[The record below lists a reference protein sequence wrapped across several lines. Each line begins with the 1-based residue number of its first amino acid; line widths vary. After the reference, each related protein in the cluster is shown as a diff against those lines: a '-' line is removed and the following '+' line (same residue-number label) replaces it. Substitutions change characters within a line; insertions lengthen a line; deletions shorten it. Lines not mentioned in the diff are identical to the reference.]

1 MTKIERTSLPINA
14 EAFNAKYLGP
24 AEVANGFVYSSHF
37 ERLAGDY
44 HAVLIGP
51 RGSGKTTLLKMLQ
64 PSALA
69 TWTAPKADAFRA
81 AVKYSGVFIASDISW
96 SKQLNSLGYG
106 KLDEQN
112 HRTLVLACF
121 TTHVIH
127 AVLETMAARANS
139 DYAYRAVVLSS
150 DQEALLAR
158 ELATALRVKPEIP
171 SLLAVRQSLRNR
183 LSEIRVLANSCSLLS
198 HTQCSEKL
206 ASLDYLHLDF
216 LDICSNICASFNEAT
231 GETGARW
238 SLLFDELETAPDWI
252 VDQLFSAL
260 RTSDPRLYLKLAI
273 SPVSATAYRAL
284 FKQDGASLGHDY
296 QQIRLWYS
304 DRTDSKT
311 FCRALWASLTQ
322 KHGLR
327 ITAEEALGRSVFEPK
342 DNRGVRRRS
351 PYSPGESWHKVFIS
365 LERKDRS
372 FASFLKQKSIDL
384 SAAESLWASKRDSV
398 LRKAAP
404 VAALRDFF
412 LHQSK
417 KGEVAARQRKTLE
430 LYAGADSIF
439 AITEGN
445 PRWFIGLA
453 SPLINFL
460 VKSGERRVPGSEQAR
475 EIDAAADRM
484 IALLKT
490 IPVEH
495 AGAQGDELPL
505 GMLLEEIGA
514 RLHAE
519 LVEKH
524 FSMDPAQSFV
534 VDEGVSERTQALLA
548 SAVNRGAVMLVDE
561 SSSKAIVGEM
571 LNANLRLSFLLAAKY
586 GLLLRKGKTV
596 RLSNL
601 LPSRGRHPA
610 KPENSPTQLSF
621 DMD

>member
-1 MTKIERTSLPINA
+1 MTRIERTSLAINA
-14 EAFNAKYLGP
+14 EAFNAKYLEP
-24 AEVANGFVYSSHF
+24 AEVAHGFVYSTHF
-37 ERLAGDY
+37 EQLAGDY

-69 TWTAPKADAFRA
+69 TWTGPKADAFRA

-106 KLDEQN
+106 KLNEEN

-121 TTHVIH
+121 TTHVVH
-127 AVLETMAARANS
+127 AVLETMASRANS
-139 DYAYRAVVLSS
+139 KLKYRAVTLSA
-150 DQEALLAR
+150 DKEALLAR
-158 ELATALRVKPEIP
+158 ELASALRVKPEIP
-171 SLLAVRQSLRNR
+171 SLLAVRQALRNR
-183 LSEIRVLANSCSLLS
+183 LSDVRVLANACSLLS
-198 HTQCSEKL
+198 HEQCSERL
-206 ASLDYLHLDF
+206 ASYDYLHLDF
-216 LDICSNICASFNEAT
+216 LDICSNICATFNEAV
-231 GETGARW
+231 GEAGARW
-238 SLLFDELETAPDWI
+238 GLLFDELETAPDWI

-273 SPVSATAYRAL
+273 SPVSATAYKAL
-284 FKQDGASLGHDY
+284 FKQDGASLGNDY

-304 DRTDSKT
+304 DRTESKA
-311 FCRALWASLTQ
+311 FCRALWSSLTQ
-322 KHGLR
+322 KHGLS

-351 PYSPGESWHKVFIS
+351 PYSPGEHWHKVFTS
-365 LERKDRS
+365 LVRKDRS
-372 FASFLKQKSIDL
+372 FANFLRQRDIDL
-384 SAAESLWASKRDSV
+384 SAAESMWANKRDSV

-412 LHQSK
+412 LHQSR
-417 KGEVAARQRKTLE
+417 KGEVAPRQRKTLE
-430 LYAGADSIF
+430 IYTGVDSIF

-445 PRWFIGLA
+445 PRWFISLA

-460 VKSGERRVPGSEQAR
+460 VRSGERKVPNSEQAS
-475 EIDAAADRM
+475 EIDAAADRL

-495 AGAQGDELPL
+495 MDTHGDDLPL
-505 GMLLEEIGA
+505 DALLEEIGA

-519 LVEKH
+519 LVNEQ
-524 FSMDPAQSFV
+524 FSMDPVQSFV
-534 VDEGVSERTQALLA
+534 VDERISERTQALLA

-571 LNANLRLSFLLAAKY
+571 LNSKLRLSFLLAAKY
-586 GLLLRKGKTV
+586 GLLLRKGKAV
-596 RLSNL
+596 RLSSL
-601 LPSRGRHPA
+601 LPVRERQPLKREGGP
-610 KPENSPTQLSF
+610 KQLSL

>member
-1 MTKIERTSLPINA
+1 MRGIERISPAINS

-24 AEVANGFVYSSHF
+24 AEVADGFVYSTHF
-37 ERLAGDY
+37 EQLAGDY

-69 TWTAPKADAFRA
+69 AWVGPKADAFRA
-81 AVKYSGVFIASDISW
+81 AVTYSGVFIASDISW
-96 SKQLNSLGYG
+96 SKQLNALGYG
-106 KLDEQN
+106 KLSEQN

-139 DYAYRAVVLSS
+139 KFEYRAVTLSG

-158 ELATALRVKPEIP
+158 ELAAALRVKPEIP
-171 SLLAVRQSLRNR
+171 SLLAVRQALRNR
-183 LSEIRVLANSCSLLS
+183 LSEIRVLANSCSLLL
-198 HTQCSEKL
+198 HEQCSERL

-216 LDICSNICASFNEAT
+216 LDICSNICATFNEAV
-231 GETGARW
+231 GESGARW
-238 SLLFDELETAPDWI
+238 GLLFDELETAPDWI

-284 FKQDGASLGHDY
+284 FNQDGAALGHDY

-304 DRTDSKT
+304 DRLDSKA

-322 KHGLR
+322 KHGLN
-327 ITAEEALGRSVFEPK
+327 ISAEEALGRSVFEPK

-351 PYSPGESWHKVFIS
+351 PYSPGEPWHKIFTS
-365 LERKDRS
+365 LEKKDRS
-372 FASFLKQKSIDL
+372 FMNFLKQKSVDL
-384 SAAESLWASKRDSV
+384 SAAEILWANKRDSV

-412 LHQSK
+412 LRQSK
-417 KGEVAARQRKTLE
+417 KGDVAPRPRKTLE
-430 LYAGADSIF
+430 IYTGADSIF

-445 PRWFIGLA
+445 PRWFIGLV

-460 VKSGERRVPGSEQAR
+460 VRSGGRKVPNSEQAK
-475 EIDAAADRM
+475 EIDVAADRL

-495 AGAQGDELPL
+495 ADTQGDELSL
-505 GMLLEEIGA
+505 DALLEEIGV

-519 LVEKH
+519 LVDKH
-524 FSMDPAQSFV
+524 FSIDPVQSFV
-534 VDEGVSERTQALLA
+534 VDDRITERTQALLA
-548 SAVNRGAVMLVDE
+548 SGVNRGAVMLVDE

-571 LNANLRLSFLLAAKY
+571 LGSKLRLSFLLAAKY
-586 GLLLRKGKTV
+586 GLLLRKGKAV
-596 RLSNL
+596 RLSSL
-601 LPSRGRHPA
+601 LPVRERQSLSREA
-610 KPENSPTQLSF
+610 APTQLSF

>member
-1 MTKIERTSLPINA
+1 
-14 EAFNAKYLGP
+14 
-24 AEVANGFVYSSHF
+24 
-37 ERLAGDY
+37 
-44 HAVLIGP
+44 
-51 RGSGKTTLLKMLQ
+51 
-64 PSALA
+64 
-69 TWTAPKADAFRA
+69 
-81 AVKYSGVFIASDISW
+81 
-96 SKQLNSLGYG
+96 
-106 KLDEQN
+106 
-112 HRTLVLACF
+112 
-121 TTHVIH
+121 
-127 AVLETMAARANS
+127 
-139 DYAYRAVVLSS
+139 
-150 DQEALLAR
+150 
-158 ELATALRVKPEIP
+158 
-171 SLLAVRQSLRNR
+171 
-183 LSEIRVLANSCSLLS
+183 
-198 HTQCSEKL
+198 
-206 ASLDYLHLDF
+206 LDYLHLDF
-216 LDICSNICASFNEAT
+216 LDICSNICATFNEAV

-304 DRTDSKT
+304 DRADSKT
-311 FCRALWASLTQ
+311 FCRALWASLSQ
-322 KHGLR
+322 KHDLK

-351 PYSPGESWHKVFIS
+351 PYSPGEPWHKVFTS
-365 LERKDRS
+365 LEKKDHS
-372 FASFLKQKSIDL
+372 FANFLRQKGIDL
-384 SAAESLWASKRDSV
+384 SAAESLWASKRDTV

-404 VAALRDFF
+404 VAAVRDFF
-412 LHQSK
+412 LHQTK
-417 KGEVAARQRKTLE
+417 NGEVAARQRKTLE

-445 PRWFIGLA
+445 PRSFISLA
-453 SPLINFL
+453 SPLISFL
-460 VKSGERRVPGSEQAR
+460 AKSGERRVPGAEQAK

-484 IALLKT
+484 IALIKT

-495 AGAQGDELPL
+495 ASAQGDELPL
-505 GMLLEEIGA
+505 DVLLEAIGL
-514 RLHAE
+514 RLHSE

-524 FSMDPAQSFV
+524 FSIDPAQSFV
-534 VDEGVSERTQALLA
+534 VDENVSERTQALLA

-586 GLLLRKGKTV
+586 GLVLRKGKTV

-601 LPSRGRHPA
+601 LPIRADQPA
-610 KPENSPTQLSF
+610 KPPNGSTQLSL

>member
-1 MTKIERTSLPINA
+1 MTKVERAGLSINT
-14 EAFNAKYLGP
+14 EAFNAKYLEP
-24 AEVANGFVYSSHF
+24 AEVANGFVYSTHF
-37 ERLAGDY
+37 EKLANDG
-44 HAVLIGP
+44 HTVLIGP

-64 PSALA
+64 PSALGA
-69 TWTAPKADAFRA
+69 WTGRTADAFRA
-81 AVKYSGVFIASDISW
+81 TVKYSGVFVASDISW

-106 KLDEQN
+106 RLDDQN

-139 DYAYRAVVLSS
+139 EYTYRAVVLSS
-150 DQEALLAR
+150 DEEALLAR
-158 ELATALRVKPEIP
+158 KLATALKVRPEIP
-171 SLLAVRQSLRNR
+171 SLLAVRQALRNR
-183 LSEIRVLANSCSLLS
+183 LSDIRALANSCSLLS
-198 HTQCSEKL
+198 HAQCSEKL
-206 ASLDYLHLDF
+206 SAQEYLHLDF
-216 LDICSNICASFNEAT
+216 LDICSNICSSFNEAV
-231 GETGARW
+231 GEPGARW
-238 SLLFDELETAPDWI
+238 CLLFDELETAPDWI

-260 RTSDPRLYLKLAI
+260 RMSDAQLYLKLAI

-284 FKQDGASLGHDY
+284 FKPDGASLGHDY

-304 DRTDSKT
+304 DRADSKT

-322 KHGLR
+322 KHGLK

-342 DNRGVRRRS
+342 DNRAVRRRS
-351 PYSPGESWHKVFIS
+351 PYSPGEHWHRVFTS

-372 FASFLKQKSIDL
+372 FSSFLKQKSIDL
-384 SAAESLWASKRDSV
+384 SAAESLWANKRDSV

-412 LHQSK
+412 LHQSR
-417 KGEVAARQRKTLE
+417 KGEVSSRQRKTLE
-430 LYAGADSIF
+430 LYAGAESLF

-460 VKSGERRVPGSEQAR
+460 VRSGERRVPGPEQAK

-490 IPVEH
+490 IPVEQ
-495 AGAQGDELPL
+495 ACTQGDDLPL
-505 GMLLEEIGA
+505 DMLLEEIGA
-514 RLHAE
+514 RLHEE
-519 LVEKH
+519 LVDKH
-524 FSMDPAQSFV
+524 FSIDPAQSFI
-534 VDEGVSERTQALLA
+534 VDENVSVRTQALLA

-601 LPSRGRHPA
+601 LPARKRQPEKQNNGPA
-610 KPENSPTQLSF
+610 QLSF

>member
-1 MTKIERTSLPINA
+1 MTRIERMSLSISA

-24 AEVANGFVYSSHF
+24 AEVANGFVYSTHF
-37 ERLAGDY
+37 EKLAGDY

-64 PSALA
+64 PSALGA
-69 TWTAPKADAFRA
+69 WTGQKADAFRA

-106 KLDEQN
+106 KLSGPN

-139 DYAYRAVVLSS
+139 EYAYRAVALSS
-150 DQEALLAR
+150 GQEASLAR
-158 ELATALRVKPEIP
+158 ELSVALRVKPEIP
-171 SLLAVRQSLRNR
+171 SLLAVRQALRNR
-183 LSEIRVLANSCSLLS
+183 LSDIRILANACSLLADEE
-198 HTQCSEKL
+198 CSSKL
-206 ASLDYLHLDF
+206 ASLDFLHLDF
-216 LDICSNICASFNEAT
+216 LDICSNICATFNEVV
-231 GETGARW
+231 GESGARW

-273 SPVSATAYRAL
+273 SPVSGTAYRAL

-296 QQIRLWYS
+296 QQIRLWYT
-304 DRTDSKT
+304 DRAESKT

-322 KHGLR
+322 RHGLK

-351 PYSPGESWHKVFIS
+351 PYSPGEPWHKVFTS

-372 FASFLKQKSIDL
+372 FAGFLKQKNIDL
-384 SAAESLWASKRDSV
+384 SAAEIMWANKRDSV

-404 VAALRDFF
+404 VAAVRDFF
-412 LHQSK
+412 LHESK
-417 KGEVAARQRKTLE
+417 KGDVAARQRKTLE
-430 LYAGADSIF
+430 LYAGAESIF
-439 AITEGN
+439 AVTEGN
-445 PRWFIGLA
+445 PRWFIGLT

-460 VKSGERRVPGSEQAR
+460 VKTGERKVPNSEQAK
-475 EIDAAADRM
+475 EIDAAADRL

-495 AGAQGDELPL
+495 ADNLDNDLPL
-505 GMLLEEIGA
+505 DTLLEEIGA
-514 RLHAE
+514 RLHEE
-519 LVEKH
+519 LVDRN
-524 FSMDPAQSFV
+524 FGIDPAQSFI
-534 VDEGVSERTQALLA
+534 VDEGVSARTQALLA

-601 LPSRGRHPA
+601 LPARDSQPRSQ
-610 KPENSPTQLSF
+610 ENRPSQLSL